1 MKVPDTIN
9 GFEAHKALDALLE
22 EPDPYFAPPPRL
34 VATDIMN
41 DPILNAL
48 GIRDAEQLRV
58 NQQQLNLAVSQAAV
72 NQGISQETLEKLLSR
87 VSEQH
92 GEMFAQRLL
101 DRLVVSGGPPPG
113 PPPSGGVA
121 VSRET
126 RPEMRSTGAGPD
138 EAPGAQPPPGAGRSP
153 LAGPPDYRSG
163 ANRNLLCQRPSRP
176 KEPSGPNSLS
186 RC

>member
-1 MKVPDTIN
+1 M
-9 GFEAHKALDALLE
+9 
-22 EPDPYFAPPPRL
+22 
-34 VATDIMN
+34 
-41 DPILNAL
+41 
-48 GIRDAEQLRV
+48 

-92 GEMFAQRLL
+92 GEKFAQRLL

-126 RPEMRSTGAGPD
+126 QSTPETRSTGAGP
-138 EAPGAQPPPGAGRSP
+138 EEKSERPVRP
-153 LAGPPDYRSG
+153 LRLHMERAARLLP
-163 ANRNLLCQRPSRP
+163 NLQNQVSIVVVAENL
-176 KEPSGPNSLS
+176 
-186 RC
+186 